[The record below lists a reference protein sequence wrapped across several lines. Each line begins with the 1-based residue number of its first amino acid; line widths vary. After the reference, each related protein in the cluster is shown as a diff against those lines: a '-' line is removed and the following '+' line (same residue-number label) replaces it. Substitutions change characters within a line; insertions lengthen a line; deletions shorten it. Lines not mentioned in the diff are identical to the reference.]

1 MEQKTVTCSFVMDCD
16 VYNAFKSIVVKNGE
30 NVKDNLIKY
39 MKNVIEYDIPN
50 ADTIAAIEEVE
61 KLKND
66 PYKKTYSSF
75 SDVLQHL
82 DDE

>member
-1 MEQKTVTCSFVMDCD
+1 MEQKTITCSFVMDRD

-30 NVKDNLIKY
+30 NVKGNLIKY
-39 MKNVIEYDIPN
+39 MKNVIKYDISN

-61 KLKND
+61 KLKQD

-75 SDVLQHL
+75 ANVLQDL
-82 DDE
+82 DNE